1 MKRLPPYVLVL
12 LLASCGA
19 APDPGAPATP
29 AATAADPAVAA
40 RAADLPAADD
50 EAGLRAAAASALA
63 EQRLYA
69 PAADNAIEHY
79 LSLRALKPGDEQVET
94 ALVELLPYA
103 LIASE
108 QAIARGDLDE
118 ARRLV
123 ALVGR
128 ADPSLPALDRLR
140 ESLASA
146 EAQAEREAA
155 EAEQR
160 LAQQAAREAAAAA
173 AAEAEATAA
182 AERARLAAAN
192 AARAPA
198 APAPTAA
205 RPAATSP
212 TVGTATPPPAAPAAP
227 TRPAAAPVPRLLE
240 SPPPRYPLMA
250 LRRKLEGEVLLELRI
265 RPDGGV
271 AAARVVSATPPG
283 LFDEAAVAA
292 AQRWRFAAGPAEV
305 TTRQV
310 MRFRLPEA

>member
-1 MKRLPPYVLVL
+1 MKRLSSLLVVL
-12 LLASCGA
+12 LLAGCGA
-19 APDPGAPATP
+19 APDPGAPTAP
-29 AATAADPAVAA
+29 AATTGATT
-40 RAADLPAADD
+40 AADLPAADD
-50 EAGLRAAAASALA
+50 ESGLRAAAASALA

-108 QAIARGDLDE
+108 QAIARGDFDE

-128 ADPSLPALDRLR
+128 ADPSLPALERLR

-146 EAQAEREAA
+146 EAQAAREAA

-160 LAQQAAREAAAAA
+160 LAQQAARDAAAAA

-198 APAPTAA
+198 APATTAA
-205 RPAATSP
+205 TTQPAATQP
-212 TVGTATPPPAAPAAP
+212 RVATAPPPAAAAAP
-227 TRPAAAPVPRLLE
+227 ARPAAAPVPRLLE

-292 AQRWRFAAGPAEV
+292 AQRWRFAAGPTEV